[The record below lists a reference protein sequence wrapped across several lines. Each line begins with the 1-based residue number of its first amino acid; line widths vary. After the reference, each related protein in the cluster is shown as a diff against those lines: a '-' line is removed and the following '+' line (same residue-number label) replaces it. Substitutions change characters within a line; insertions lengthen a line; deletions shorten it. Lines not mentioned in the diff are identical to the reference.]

1 MDKTHN
7 NGEHLKAT
15 DNLAEQEAA
24 RYFQAA
30 YQCQMEGKLDE
41 AIQLYERSIALYPT
55 AEAHTFLGWTYSF
68 LGELDRA
75 IAECLRAIELDP
87 EFGNPYNDIGAYLIE
102 RGDPLSSPLWF
113 KRAMKAKRYACYHYP
128 HFNYGRVL
136 EFQGRWLDAMH
147 EYTTALAYKPTYLP
161 AWKAIRRLQCWL
173 N

>member
-1 MDKTHN
+1 MNDARDDFERPET
-7 NGEHLKAT
+7 T
-15 DNLAEQEAA
+15 DDVAEREAA
-24 RYFQAA
+24 YYFQAA
-30 YQCQMEGKLDE
+30 YRRQMEGKLEE

-68 LGELDRA
+68 LGDLDRA

-102 RGDPLSSPLWF
+102 RGDPLSATLWL
-113 KRAMKAKRYACYHYP
+113 KRAMKAKRYECYFYP

-136 EFQGRWLDAMH
+136 EFQGRWMDAMR
-147 EYTTALAYKPTYLP
+147 EYSIALAYYPEYTAAK
-161 AWKAIRRLQCWL
+161 KAIRRLQCRL